1 MSRGTICGFDLK
13 PETLHSSVSEL
24 QTAHELLE
32 LQGLYSGKLDIFL
45 RKGGGFLVA
54 LSNLVLPD
62 EENDMLSEL
71 CDMLIMTPTML
82 NLCELT

>member
-13 PETLHSSVSEL
+13 PEMLHSSVSEL

-32 LQGLYSGKLDIFL
+32 LQELYSGKLDIFL

-62 EENDMLSEL
+62 EVNDMLCELCEALIMNPTLLNLSEL
-71 CDMLIMTPTML
+71 T
-82 NLCELT
+82 